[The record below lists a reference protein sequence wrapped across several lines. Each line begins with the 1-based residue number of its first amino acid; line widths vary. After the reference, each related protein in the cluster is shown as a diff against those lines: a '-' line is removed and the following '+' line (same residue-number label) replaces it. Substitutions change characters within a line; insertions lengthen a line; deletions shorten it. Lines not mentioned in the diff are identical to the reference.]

1 LKSWDTSSNGVAM
14 QADSVR
20 GYRSEVDCRTT
31 AAIDGELADIA
42 EELLA
47 IARRRN
53 LTLATAESC
62 TAGLACLI
70 LSDAPGAAEHFHGGF
85 VTYTKAQKSNVL
97 GVPSALLREKG
108 AVSPEVARAMAED
121 ALMHSTADLAVAI
134 TGVAGPEPDEDGNA
148 VGRVCIAF
156 SRRGAPTQDAELDYG
171 NIGRVAIRKRAIRDA
186 LKAAIDSLA

>member
-1 LKSWDTSSNGVAM
+1 M

-20 GYRSEVDCRTT
+20 GYQSEVDCRTT

-108 AVSPEVARAMAED
+108 AVSPEVARAMAEG
-121 ALMHSTADLAVAI
+121 ALMLSTADLAVAI

-186 LKAAIDSLA
+186 LKAAIESLA